1 VQFSWLEVPRG
12 LFVLAQEA
20 AKQGGDGGADGAGG
34 GLLQTIFAN
43 PILPFAL
50 IGIVFYLM
58 LMRPEQRKRKQ
69 QQDLLSNLKKND
81 RVVTIGGIA
90 GTVVNAPQGSTF
102 VTIRV
107 DDSNNTRLRI
117 LRTAISRVGEPE
129 GADEESPPPESK

>member
-12 LFVLAQEA
+12 LFLLAQDA
-20 AKQGGDGGADGAGG
+20 ANNGGDAGGGAGG

-43 PILPFAL
+43 PIIPFAL
-50 IGIVFYLM
+50 IGLVFYMM

-69 QQDLLSNLKKND
+69 QQELLSNLKKND

-129 GADEESPPPESK
+129 GADEEPSPSESK